1 MSDVKSEVGEDIKDS
16 TRPGSGALTAG
27 LRRVGNIFSQ
37 PVSAISDQGFFALGN
52 FAVSTILAR
61 QMSKGAFGQF
71 SAAFAAFLLLSTIY
85 CAFVVDPML
94 VYGVSK
100 AGDRQRSYVRKV
112 ISLHWRTAL
121 LLSVALLVV
130 GLIRSQT
137 SSGVGSFAAYI
148 GWAIATPAV
157 LRLWLARRTTYLV
170 RKTQYAAFAGGIYLV
185 LNVVLLFAFGS
196 F

>member
-1 MSDVKSEVGEDIKDS
+1 
-16 TRPGSGALTAG
+16 
-27 LRRVGNIFSQ
+27 
-37 PVSAISDQGFFALGN
+37 
-52 FAVSTILAR
+52 
-61 QMSKGAFGQF
+61 
-71 SAAFAAFLLLSTIY
+71 
-85 CAFVVDPML
+85 ML

-100 AGDRQRSYVRKV
+100 AGDRQRSYVRKF

-170 RKTQYAAFAGGIYLV
+170 RKTQYAALAGGIYLV

-196 F
+196 ALATSVIAACLILTTSSLIVGLCLHPASR